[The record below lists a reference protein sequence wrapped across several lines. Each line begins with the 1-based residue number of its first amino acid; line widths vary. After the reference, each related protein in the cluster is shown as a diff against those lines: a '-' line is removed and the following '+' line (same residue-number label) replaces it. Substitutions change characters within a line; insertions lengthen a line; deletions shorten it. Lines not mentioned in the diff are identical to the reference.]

1 MSTSI
6 PLFSAR
12 FLFVRHGES
21 VANAARL
28 FAGQMDVALTEQ
40 GKRDAEEAARWLAHE
55 EIGTLYASPLQRV
68 WQTAA
73 PIAAAKGGMEIRPVE
88 GIIERTYGEWE
99 GKPTGDYDRGA
110 KPPGG
115 ESPEEFNART
125 IEALQALSGGPPILI
140 VAHSGTFRALR
151 GYLCGID
158 TTYDT
163 LKNGRPVAFT
173 PPASGAGPWT
183 VELVGAP
190 HEDLFLP
197 RT

>member
-1 MSTSI
+1 MPTPI

-12 FLFVRHGES
+12 FFFVRHGES

-28 FAGQMDVALTEQ
+28 FAGQLDVALTEQ
-40 GKRDAEEAARWLAHE
+40 GKRDAEEAARWLVDE
-55 EIGTLYASPLQRV
+55 TIGTLYASPLQRV

-73 PIAAAKGGMEIRPVE
+73 PIAAAKGNLEIHPVE

-125 IEALQALSGGPPILI
+125 IAALQALRGTPPILI
-140 VAHSGTFRALR
+140 VAHAGTFRALR
-151 GYLCGID
+151 GHLCGID

-163 LKNGRPVAFT
+163 LANGRPVAFT
-173 PPASGAGPWT
+173 PPASGDGPWT

-190 HEDLFLP
+190 GEELFLP
-197 RT
+197 PT